1 MGLDARTVMVM
12 FSMLA
17 FMFFCLFE
25 LAGLRVG
32 NIRGVRQWAIANLC
46 ISLGFSLAYFY
57 GQTTPGQAWA
67 TVMGATLVACG
78 ACLQLTGIQT
88 FKEQPVCWR
97 ILVPLIVAIF
107 GLNTWFSVIHPDFH
121 ARAIINSFIFCAIYV
136 ACARVLLVKV
146 EHSLQLA
153 YWFAGASFF
162 VLALIMLARGVVIL
176 LSPDAVIGLHVNT
189 PINTM
194 PFVLSCLLQ
203 FCTSFGLLLML
214 NHRLIADV
222 YHMASRDALTGVFNR
237 RRLEEEAVRLRARCM
252 RTGETLAIMMID
264 IDFFKSINDR
274 YGHPVGDKVLCAVAD
289 IAQQSIRAED
299 YFARFGGEEFCM
311 LLTSTNESE
320 AQDLA
325 ERLRLAFAEFSLAV
339 GKEHLSLTVSIG
351 VADSTE
357 LGLEFADLV
366 AAADKALYCAKAS
379 GRNRVSIY
387 SNMDVAARVDVKKTS
402 PVFAS

>member
-57 GQTTPGQAWA
+57 GQTTPGREWA
-67 TVMGATLVACG
+67 TVIGVTLIASG

-121 ARAIINSFIFCAIYV
+121 ARATINSFIFCAIYV
-136 ACARVLLVKV
+136 TCARVLLVKV
-146 EHSLQLA
+146 EASLRVA
-153 YWFAGASFF
+153 YWFAGACFS
-162 VLALIMLARGVVIL
+162 VLAVIMLARGVVIM

-194 PFVLSCLLQ
+194 PFVIGCLLQ
-203 FCTSFGLLLML
+203 FCSSFGLLLML

-222 YHMASRDALTGVFNR
+222 YQMASRDALTGLLNR

-274 YGHPVGDKVLCAVAD
+274 YGHPVGDKVLRAVAD
-289 IAQQSIRAED
+289 IAQRSIRAED
-299 YFARFGGEEFCM
+299 YFARYGGEEFCM

-320 AQDLA
+320 ALDLA

-339 GKEHLSLTVSIG
+339 GKERLNLTVSIG

-402 PVFAS
+402 PAFAS

>member
-57 GQTTPGQAWA
+57 GQTTPGREWA
-67 TVMGATLVACG
+67 TVIGVSLIATGAG
-78 ACLQLTGIQT
+78 LQLTGIQT

-97 ILVPLIVAIF
+97 ILVPLIALILC
-107 GLNTWFSVIHPDFH
+107 LNTWFSVIHPDFH
-121 ARAIINSFIFCAIYV
+121 ARAIINSFLFCAIYV
-136 ACARVLLVKV
+136 ACARVLLVRVEASLKV
-146 EHSLQLA
+146 A
-153 YWFAGASFF
+153 YWFTGVSFSI
-162 VLALIMLARGVVIL
+162 LALLTLARGVVIL

-189 PINTM
+189 PINTL
-194 PFVLSCLLQ
+194 PFVIGCLLQ
-203 FCTSFGLLLML
+203 FCAAFGLLLML

-222 YHMASRDALTGVFNR
+222 YQMASRDALTGVLNR
-237 RRLEEEAVRLRARCM
+237 RRIEEEAVRLRARCM

-274 YGHPVGDKVLCAVAD
+274 YGHPVGDKVLCALAD
-289 IAQQSIRAED
+289 IAQKSIRAED
-299 YFARFGGEEFCM
+299 YFARYGGEEFCM
-311 LLTSTNESE
+311 LLTSTNENE
-320 AQDLA
+320 ALDLA

-339 GKEHLSLTVSIG
+339 GKERLNITVSIG
-351 VADSTE
+351 VADSSVV
-357 LGLEFADLV
+357 GLEFADLV
-366 AAADKALYCAKAS
+366 MAADKALYCAKEG
-379 GRNRVSIY
+379 GRNQVATY
-387 SNMDVAARVDVKKTS
+387 SEMDMCSTA
-402 PVFAS
+402 

>member
-57 GQTTPGQAWA
+57 GQTTPGREWA
-67 TVMGATLVACG
+67 TVIGVTLIATGAS
-78 ACLQLTGIQT
+78 LQLTGIQT

-97 ILVPLIVAIF
+97 ILVPLIALILC
-107 GLNTWFSVIHPDFH
+107 LNTWFSVIHPDFH
-121 ARAIINSFIFCAIYV
+121 ARAIINSFLFCAIYV
-136 ACARVLLVKV
+136 ACARVLLVRVEASLKV
-146 EHSLQLA
+146 A
-153 YWFAGASFF
+153 YWFTGVSFSI
-162 VLALIMLARGVVIL
+162 LALLTLARGVVIL

-189 PINTM
+189 PINTL
-194 PFVLSCLLQ
+194 PFVIGCLLQ
-203 FCTSFGLLLML
+203 FCAAFGLLLML

-222 YHMASRDALTGVFNR
+222 YQMASRDALTGVLNR
-237 RRLEEEAVRLRARCM
+237 RRIEEEAVRLRARCM

-274 YGHPVGDKVLCAVAD
+274 YGHPVGDKVLCALAD
-289 IAQQSIRAED
+289 IAQKSIRAED
-299 YFARFGGEEFCM
+299 YFARYGGEEFCM
-311 LLTSTNESE
+311 LLTSTNENE
-320 AQDLA
+320 ALDLA

-339 GKEHLSLTVSIG
+339 GKERLNITVSIG
-351 VADSTE
+351 VADSSVV
-357 LGLEFADLV
+357 GLEFADLV
-366 AAADKALYCAKAS
+366 MAADKALYCAKEG
-379 GRNRVSIY
+379 GRNQVATY
-387 SNMDVAARVDVKKTS
+387 SEMDMCSTA
-402 PVFAS
+402 

>member
-146 EHSLQLA
+146 EYSLQLA
-153 YWFAGASFF
+153 YWFAGASFS

-194 PFVLSCLLQ
+194 PFVFGCLLQ

-237 RRLEEEAVRLRARCM
+237 RRLEEEAVRLRARCV

-274 YGHPVGDKVLCAVAD
+274 YGHPVGDKVLCAVAE

-299 YFARFGGEEFCM
+299 YFARYGGEEFCM

-325 ERLRLAFAEFSLAV
+325 ERLRLAFAGFSLTV
-339 GKEHLSLTVSIG
+339 GKEQLNITVSIG

-402 PVFAS
+402 LTFAS